1 MDTTVLYYVHD
12 PMCSWCWGYRPVLEQ
27 IRSELTGK
35 IIVIDIV
42 GGLARDT
49 DEPMS
54 EEMQQQIQSHWKR
67 IEQQLGTEFNF
78 NFWSEC
84 TPRRSTY
91 PACRAVLAAANQAD
105 ILEMKLANSRA
116 MTLAIQQAYYLKAMN
131 PSNNK
136 VLLKLAKEIGLDVDQ
151 FTKELVGEPLHQ
163 QLKEEI
169 RFARSI
175 GGNSFPSWFLK
186 AGETIHEI
194 PVDYQSAEETLALI
208 NKSLMYIKAR
218 SNN

>member
-1 MDTTVLYYVHD
+1 
-12 PMCSWCWGYRPVLEQ
+12 MCSWCWGYRPVLEQ

-131 PSNNK
+131 PSDNK

-163 QLKEEI
+163 QLKDEI

-186 AGETIHEI
+186 TGESIQEI
-194 PVDYQSAEETLALI
+194 PIDYQSAEETLALI

>member
-1 MDTTVLYYVHD
+1 MDATVLYYVHD
-12 PMCSWCWGYRPVLEQ
+12 PMCAWCWGYRPILEQ
-27 IRSELTGK
+27 IRSELADN
-35 IIVIDIV
+35 IIVIDLV
-42 GGLARDT
+42 GGLAKDT
-49 DEPMS
+49 DEPMPL
-54 EEMQQQIQSHWKR
+54 EMQQQIQSYWKK
-67 IEQQLGTEFNF
+67 IEQQLSTEFNF
-78 NFWSEC
+78 DFWNDC

-105 ILEMKLANSRA
+105 ILDMKLANSRA

-131 PSNNK
+131 PSDNR
-136 VLLKLAKEIGLDVDQ
+136 VLLKLAKEIGLDIDQ
-151 FTKELVGEPLHQ
+151 FAKELVSEALHQ
-163 QLKEEI
+163 QLKDEI

-186 AGETIHEI
+186 TGETIHEI

-208 NKSLMYIKAR
+208 NKSLIYIKAR